1 MRLRAFAAAIAAST
15 LALAACG
22 GNDEPAGGT
31 GGTTAAGTE
40 TEAPEGGE
48 TGGGEAGGGDA
59 DIDFLTI
66 AAGGTSGPY
75 YQIGATI
82 SQVFQEGLG
91 SDSSVQA
98 TGASVE
104 NVNLIADGGAEL
116 AFAMGDAVRQA
127 MEGTGPFEGDSHPDL
142 QAVTALYPNFVQIV
156 TIADT
161 GITSVNDLAGRRVGV
176 GDINSGVELNAQMI
190 LEAHGMSYDDIE
202 EDFLSYSE
210 AIDQMKNGQVDAAFV
225 TSGLPNAGVLD
236 LATTNDVVIIPI
248 EGEGMAS
255 LLELY
260 PFFSENVVPGGLYDE
275 EADVPTASIMN
286 QLLITS
292 DLSDDQVYEIT
303 KTFWENIDQIHAS
316 HNAAQEITLESITQ
330 GLVPE
335 LHPGAVRYY
344 EEVGADIG

>member
-1 MRLRAFAAAIAAST
+1 MRLRAFAAVIAAST

-22 GNDEPAGGT
+22 GNGDTDTDTTPAAGGDT
-31 GGTTAAGTE
+31 QAATD
-40 TEAPEGGE
+40 EAPADGGD
-48 TGGGEAGGGDA
+48 APAGDA
-59 DIDFLTI
+59 DIDFITI

-82 SQVFQEGLG
+82 SQVFQSALG

-116 AFAMGDAVRQA
+116 AFAMGDATRQA

-142 QAVTALYPNFVQIV
+142 LAVTALYPNFVQIV
-156 TIADT
+156 TTADS

-176 GDINSGVELNAQMI
+176 GDVNSGVELNAQMI
-190 LEAHGMSYDDIE
+190 LEAHDMTYDDIE

-225 TSGLPNAGVLD
+225 TSGLPNASVLD
-236 LATTNDVVIIPI
+236 LVTTADVVIVPI
-248 EGEGMAS
+248 EGEGMAK

-275 EADVPTASIMN
+275 ADDVPTASIMN
-286 QLLITS
+286 QLLIS
-292 DLSDDQVYEIT
+292 SALSDDQAYEIT
-303 KTFWENIDQIHAS
+303 KAFWENIDQIQGS
-316 HNAAQEITLESITQ
+316 HNAAQQITLDSIMD
-330 GLVPE
+330 GLVPD
-335 LHPGAVRYY
+335 LHPGAIRYY
-344 EEVGADIG
+344 EEVGADIQ